1 MQNSQYSHCFLN
13 GYLTQMASTKTKCPN
28 FKIWKLA
35 FNNPHGTNMMCHDL
49 WPITFPCN
57 DVWHPYTYRLWIV
70 LRCSASAWALYSLQS
85 VCWSPRSENL
95 SSSWQLEGHFWTGF
109 VSVHAL
115 YFCFS
120 IGQPLFSIEYFP
132 TKLGGGEF
140 LNSCMHEMM
149 SINFLIF
156 PIGKFQ
162 KTCTNF
168 LFKEEFQLLSFRI
181 RIKHS
186 TDWPKGI
193 THNPPAKMPYF

>member
-1 MQNSQYSHCFLN
+1 MVIWLKWLQQKQNVQTLKFENWH
-13 GYLTQMASTKTKCPN
+13 LTIPMEQ
-28 FKIWKLA
+28 IWCA
-35 FNNPHGTNMMCHDL
+35 MTSYH
-49 WPITFPCN
+49 
-57 DVWHPYTYRLWIV
+57 LWIV